1 MLYLNMLV
9 VFNMIGLFFYI
20 NHIFISIKSLEF
32 RVSLTAT
39 FRCQQVPFLYN
50 EIGVYN
56 VDNF

>member
-1 MLYLNMLV
+1 MLYFNMLV
-9 VFNMIGLFFYI
+9 VFNMTGLFFYI
-20 NHIFISIKSLEF
+20 NHIFISIKSLAF

-56 VDNF
+56 FDSF